1 MRAAAHLAQPRS
13 NSVLVSCSSQTAN
26 ERGHKTCAQRKF
38 LTASHQN
45 ISDLLLW
52 FCFCFVLFF
61 FFNLESHARKHW
73 SAIFACNCFFPPPLS
88 LWLSIRC
95 LIAVL
100 RGCGASQRRLHC
112 ADGTLSDI
120 CLSVFLRVCHPS
132 LSVPFCHLYTLSFC
146 WTLPSYHQ
154 CSDDGS

>member
-1 MRAAAHLAQPRS
+1 MLISAVGWDVFPQPFSVHLLEFAHLQSAGFLACLSIYMFSCSPLLFTLWFLLLSLPPVRAAAHLAQPRS

-61 FFNLESHARKHW
+61 FPVKKKKKKKEVLF
-73 SAIFACNCFFPPPLS
+73 S
-88 LWLSIRC
+88 LLIVLTAMKYHKNIR
-95 LIAVL
+95 LK
-100 RGCGASQRRLHC
+100 GYNG
-112 ADGTLSDI
+112 
-120 CLSVFLRVCHPS
+120 
-132 LSVPFCHLYTLSFC
+132 
-146 WTLPSYHQ
+146 WKQ
-154 CSDDGS
+154 CSL